1 MQKLIDSIISNKQAI
16 ICEHH
21 TFTRSAVLYTGIIA
35 NGLSF
40 IACLHNN
47 LYTGAVLT
55 ITMLIVCSIEF
66 YFGKSYY
73 ILKFPKTSSANA
85 LYKVKD
91 VYFIGSSIEEA
102 HLFANLHG
110 AGALEV
116 EQVPEAQAYKFD

>member
-1 MQKLIDSIISNKQAI
+1 MQKLIDSIISNKQAML
-16 ICEHH
+16 CEHH
-21 TFTRSAVLYTGIIA
+21 TFTRSAALYVGIIA
-35 NGLSF
+35 LGLSL
-40 IACLHNN
+40 IVCMYNN
-47 LYTGAVLT
+47 HYLNIVYTS
-55 ITMLIVCSIEF
+55 TMLVVCSIEF

-110 AGALEV
+110 IGALEV
-116 EQVPEAQAYKFD
+116 EQVLEAQAYRFD